1 MPSLLQN
8 NITNLQN
15 ILNTVNNLP
24 DGGDTVKAPGIIIET
39 ETGSIVNISKNNI
52 TKTCEGISGFWI
64 FSDLVTGE
72 WTVSCTKDTLTVNET
87 IIVEDEKISYIK
99 INFNKIPTF
108 TYTGN
113 YEIVN
118 DNDEYIDTSI
128 TNWKIRFLTS
138 GTLTFTELKG
148 AEDGIDVFL
157 VGGGAG
163 GASSTEYY
171 YCGGGGGGGYTA
183 THKNVPVVA
192 NTEFQIVIGSGGS
205 PNNVGGNTSAFS
217 FTASGGYPG
226 TSSDSKN
233 INGGD
238 GGSGGGS
245 GWGSFGGTN
254 GSNGVNYDSNH
265 AGGKGQISK
274 PGPNGE
280 TGNTCEF
287 GEYGATIYSNGG
299 ESSAVSAICYQA
311 ENTGNGGRGD
321 GVQQVSAITAEYGSS
336 GIVIIRNARGV

>member
-1 MPSLLQN
+1 MSKFVTLHGF
-8 NITNLQN
+8 
-15 ILNTVNNLP
+15 
-24 DGGDTVKAPGIIIET
+24 GGSFDTVKAPGIIIET

-52 TKTCEGISGFWI
+52 TKTCEEISGFWI
-64 FSDLVTGE
+64 FSGLETGE
-72 WTVSCTKDTLTVNET
+72 WTISCIKDTLTVNET

-118 DNDEYIDTSI
+118 DNDEFIDTSI
-128 TNWKIRFLTS
+128 DNWKIRFLTS

-148 AEDGIDVFL
+148 AEEGIDVFL

-163 GASSTEYY
+163 GASSTGYWE
-171 YCGGGGGGGYTA
+171 CGGGGGGGYTA
-183 THKNVPVVA
+183 THKNIPIVA

-205 PNNVGGNTSAFS
+205 LNSAGGNTSAFS
-217 FTASGGYPG
+217 FTASGGCSG
-226 TSSDSKN
+226 TFSDSDN
-233 INGGD
+233 INGGN
-238 GGSGGGS
+238 GGSGGGA
-245 GWGSFGGTN
+245 GWGGSGGTN
-254 GSNGVNYDSNH
+254 GGDGSRPDSAH
-265 AGGKGQISK
+265 TAGKGQISK

-287 GEYGATIYSNGG
+287 GEDGATIYSNGG
-299 ESSAVSAICYQA
+299 KACGVSAICYQA

-321 GVQQVSAITAEYGSS
+321 GVQKVSAITAEYGSS